1 MVRHTLFSK
10 GDTVYALL
18 SNFRHPNIVFPVK
31 CIIYDVKFDSIMP
44 QYQVKIVSLYDDIS
58 FLKRYFFGLTFKGS
72 FEDKQTKI
80 NLKRSL
86 YSNIEELERHFAE
99 KWESYLI
106 VVDSVFC
113 VKTRVEQIELFNSL
127 QNFFAEKTMKELY
140 EITTRR
146 QYSKGSYYYHTRDQF
161 EASLK
166 KFLGDRVPE
175 DKNFF
180 DKLLFRPDQDNLDG
194 IESV

>member
-10 GDTVYALL
+10 GETIYALL
-18 SNFRHPNIVFPVK
+18 SNFRHPNVIFPVK
-31 CIIYDVKFDSIMP
+31 CIIYDVKFDSVMP
-44 QYQVKIVSLYDDIS
+44 QYQIKILSFYDDIS

-86 YSNIEELERHFAE
+86 YTKVEELERHFAE

-113 VKTRVEQIELFNSL
+113 VKTKAEQVELFNSL
-127 QNFFAEKTMKELY
+127 QDFFVEKTIKELY
-140 EITTRR
+140 EITNRG
-146 QYSKGSYYYHTRDQF
+146 QYSKGRYYYHTRDQF

-166 KFLGDRVPE
+166 KFLGARVPD
-175 DKNFF
+175 DKNYF
-180 DKLLFRPDQDNLDG
+180 DKLLFKPGQNDLDG